1 MRRSPFIEVRFI
13 SPEVAAGSQTW
24 LACPICVGM
33 MSTSTANR
41 PPFLIASMMAATIA
55 GLSPHGTADMASF
68 TMSVR
73 FL

>member
-24 LACPICVGM
+24 HACPILVGM

-41 PPFLIASMMAATIA
+41 PPFLIASTIA
-55 GLSPHGTADMASF
+55 VDHAVPVAIGTADIASF

-73 FL
+73 SL